1 MPAAI
6 HISQL
11 SAFCQ
16 PFERFCQPSFPIS
29 IFMFSLF
36 LPQWSIIFSPCDTS
50 SHSLSISL
58 LSGVTRCSRLLL
70 VYLCCASLESALSPR
85 SYGSWV
91 RNGMWNLGA
100 RFIVFLSWLIVVFKS
115 VGDSSFVFKPSGY
128 LLSFSDLRYILQN
141 LWHFHS
147 LCVFYSPSCIWDTSP
162 HECQDWPPC
171 CRTSNSC

>member
-1 MPAAI
+1 
-6 HISQL
+6 
-11 SAFCQ
+11 
-16 PFERFCQPSFPIS
+16 
-29 IFMFSLF
+29 MFSLF
-36 LPQWSIIFSPCDTS
+36 LPQWSIILSPCDTS
-50 SHSLSISL
+50 FHSLSISL

-70 VYLCCASLESALSPR
+70 VYLCCSSLESALSPR

-91 RNGMWNLGA
+91 RNAMWHLGA

-115 VGDSSFVFKPSGY
+115 VGDSSFVFNPSGY

-147 LCVFYSPSCIWDTSP
+147 LCDFYSPSCIWDTFP

-171 CRTSNSC
+171 CRTSNSW